1 MGAAEEIK
9 TKISSMEWLIIV
21 KLIAFVN
28 RASGALLQKEVP
40 VSFYGFALSLKG
52 EHYDRLIHL

>member
-1 MGAAEEIK
+1 
-9 TKISSMEWLIIV
+9 MEWLIIV

-28 RASGALLQKEVP
+28 RASGALLPKEVP
-40 VSFYGFALSLKG
+40 VSFYSFALSLKG